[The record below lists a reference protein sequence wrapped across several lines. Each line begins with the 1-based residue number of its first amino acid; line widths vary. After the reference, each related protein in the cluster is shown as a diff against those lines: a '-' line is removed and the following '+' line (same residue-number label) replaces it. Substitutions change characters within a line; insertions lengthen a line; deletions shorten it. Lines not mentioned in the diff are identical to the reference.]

1 MDTHIRGRSTNSV
14 LDWELRRTEMK
25 DLIRTKEA
33 TSKSNLDTITSEST
47 SMKSK
52 LIAIFKQMILI
63 FSKR

>member
-33 TSKSNLDTITSEST
+33 KSKSNLDTITSEST

>member
-1 MDTHIRGRSTNSV
+1 MDTHIRGRSTDSV
-14 LDWELRRTEMK
+14 LDWKFRRTEMK

-33 TSKSNLDTITSEST
+33 KSKSNLDTITSEST

>member
-1 MDTHIRGRSTNSV
+1 
-14 LDWELRRTEMK
+14 MK

-33 TSKSNLDTITSEST
+33 KSKSNLDTITSEST
-47 SMKSK
+47 SFKSK